1 MCRRI
6 YGTAGIKISE
16 FLQLILKTLA
26 LVNQN
31 DRDQILQ
38 MNQQIVNNVPY
49 ASMDFLTNTP
59 RLLDNLDIDQ
69 LDQWKSQGIRLA
81 IDQDTNTSPASQ
93 FFKLQS
99 KESND
104 LIDRI
109 SSSVELHRIKDLMKL
124 FCTALCDVD
133 VAISETSKNVEK
145 NIGWTD
151 TDLPTTDGKTIYLP
165 SVIKQY
171 STKEENFSYYKII
184 SARQAAYSEYGTF
197 KYDYRLEPINPYSK
211 EIFNKLLEQVSEM
224 GEEHATRIAKVLRGA
239 KPFIADPQFAAE
251 LFNIVEAYRIDELI
265 LKKYPGLRN
274 EFRKIRLETLNN
286 RTSDRE
292 NKREIFIEEVIKFTL
307 GKETNFNVPKGTKSI
322 FNKITN
328 YLRTLTNFDKN
339 IMTVEDSMMVTV
351 RLFDNIRK
359 ITNDKENEPLEEIEE
374 LPDLDESEDEY
385 NDPETVEEMMSYFG
399 DMYDSSMGEQS
410 GEETQDQE
418 TIDPM
423 EENYSPADPVEY
435 QGDFK
440 PELGQ
445 LLTEMLT
452 ASGEEGLGEGEEI
465 QGLTQEQI
473 EELVQN
479 SPDLE
484 TKESDENP
492 EVDASENQE
501 LLENLMKELKNR
513 DLDSS
518 SFTGGDPM
526 HIDEEGGPLEAKE
539 PDTFTYPEWD
549 FRDVEYKPNWCLL
562 HEKKLPDGEANF
574 YKDTLTNNSSL
585 VYQIKKQFELFV
597 PEQYRKQKRL
607 EDGEEADLDA
617 GIEALIDL
625 RSGVTPDEKIYWR
638 RNKTERSVA
647 VAMLIDMSAS
657 TAEAID
663 DNSKSNSDDWGAPD
677 DPVEYMIWLRSRRAE
692 GLRRSYKRIVD
703 VEKEGIVLMVNS
715 LEMLGDDYGIY
726 GFSGYGRENVEFYTI
741 KDLDEKFNDS
751 ISGRID
757 RVAPLHATRM
767 GPAIRHTITKLADH
781 EARSRFIF
789 LITDGRPQDRGY
801 SREGVE
807 KEYAVYDTRQAL
819 IEARQQGI
827 TPFCLTVDKSGH
839 DYLKTMMDDFSYEVL
854 SDISMLP
861 ARLPELYK
869 NLTT

>member
-1 MCRRI
+1 
-6 YGTAGIKISE
+6 
-16 FLQLILKTLA
+16 
-26 LVNQN
+26 
-31 DRDQILQ
+31 
-38 MNQQIVNNVPY
+38 
-49 ASMDFLTNTP
+49 
-59 RLLDNLDIDQ
+59 
-69 LDQWKSQGIRLA
+69 
-81 IDQDTNTSPASQ
+81 
-93 FFKLQS
+93 
-99 KESND
+99 

>member
-1 MCRRI
+1 MCI
-6 YGTAGIKISE
+6 
-16 FLQLILKTLA
+16 
-26 LVNQN
+26 
-31 DRDQILQ
+31 RD
-38 MNQQIVNNVPY
+38 
-49 ASMDFLTNTP
+49 S
-59 RLLDNLDIDQ
+59 
-69 LDQWKSQGIRLA
+69 
-81 IDQDTNTSPASQ
+81 
-93 FFKLQS
+93 
-99 KESND
+99 
-104 LIDRI
+104 
-109 SSSVELHRIKDLMKL
+109 
-124 FCTALCDVD
+124 
-133 VAISETSKNVEK
+133 
-145 NIGWTD
+145 
-151 TDLPTTDGKTIYLP
+151 
-165 SVIKQY
+165 
-171 STKEENFSYYKII
+171 
-184 SARQAAYSEYGTF
+184 
-197 KYDYRLEPINPYSK
+197 
-211 EIFNKLLEQVSEM
+211 
-224 GEEHATRIAKVLRGA
+224 
-239 KPFIADPQFAAE
+239 
-251 LFNIVEAYRIDELI
+251 
-265 LKKYPGLRN
+265 
-274 EFRKIRLETLNN
+274 
-286 RTSDRE
+286 
-292 NKREIFIEEVIKFTL
+292 
-307 GKETNFNVPKGTKSI
+307 
-322 FNKITN
+322 N

-359 ITNDKENEPLEEIEE
+359 IINDKENEPLEEIEE

-410 GEETQDQE
+410 GDETQDQE

-452 ASGEEGLGEGEEI
+452 ATGEEGLGEGEEI

-663 DNSKSNSDDWGAPD
+663 CLLYTSDA
-677 DPVEYMIWLRSRRAE
+677 A
-692 GLRRSYKRIVD
+692 
-703 VEKEGIVLMVNS
+703 
-715 LEMLGDDYGIY
+715 
-726 GFSGYGRENVEFYTI
+726 
-741 KDLDEKFNDS
+741 DE
-751 ISGRID
+751 
-757 RVAPLHATRM
+757 
-767 GPAIRHTITKLADH
+767 
-781 EARSRFIF
+781 
-789 LITDGRPQDRGY
+789 
-801 SREGVE
+801 
-807 KEYAVYDTRQAL
+807 
-819 IEARQQGI
+819 
-827 TPFCLTVDKSGH
+827 
-839 DYLKTMMDDFSYEVL
+839 
-854 SDISMLP
+854 
-861 ARLPELYK
+861 
-869 NLTT
+869 

>member
-1 MCRRI
+1 
-6 YGTAGIKISE
+6 
-16 FLQLILKTLA
+16 
-26 LVNQN
+26 
-31 DRDQILQ
+31 
-38 MNQQIVNNVPY
+38 
-49 ASMDFLTNTP
+49 
-59 RLLDNLDIDQ
+59 
-69 LDQWKSQGIRLA
+69 
-81 IDQDTNTSPASQ
+81 
-93 FFKLQS
+93 
-99 KESND
+99 
-104 LIDRI
+104 
-109 SSSVELHRIKDLMKL
+109 MKL

-452 ASGEEGLGEGEEI
+452 ATGEEGLGEGEEI

>member
-1 MCRRI
+1 
-6 YGTAGIKISE
+6 
-16 FLQLILKTLA
+16 
-26 LVNQN
+26 
-31 DRDQILQ
+31 
-38 MNQQIVNNVPY
+38 
-49 ASMDFLTNTP
+49 
-59 RLLDNLDIDQ
+59 
-69 LDQWKSQGIRLA
+69 
-81 IDQDTNTSPASQ
+81 
-93 FFKLQS
+93 
-99 KESND
+99 
-104 LIDRI
+104 
-109 SSSVELHRIKDLMKL
+109 MKL

>member
-1 MCRRI
+1 M
-6 YGTAGIKISE
+6 
-16 FLQLILKTLA
+16 
-26 LVNQN
+26 
-31 DRDQILQ
+31 
-38 MNQQIVNNVPY
+38 
-49 ASMDFLTNTP
+49 
-59 RLLDNLDIDQ
+59 
-69 LDQWKSQGIRLA
+69 
-81 IDQDTNTSPASQ
+81 
-93 FFKLQS
+93 
-99 KESND
+99 
-104 LIDRI
+104 
-109 SSSVELHRIKDLMKL
+109 
-124 FCTALCDVD
+124 
-133 VAISETSKNVEK
+133 
-145 NIGWTD
+145 
-151 TDLPTTDGKTIYLP
+151 
-165 SVIKQY
+165 
-171 STKEENFSYYKII
+171 
-184 SARQAAYSEYGTF
+184 
-197 KYDYRLEPINPYSK
+197 
-211 EIFNKLLEQVSEM
+211 
-224 GEEHATRIAKVLRGA
+224 
-239 KPFIADPQFAAE
+239 
-251 LFNIVEAYRIDELI
+251 
-265 LKKYPGLRN
+265 
-274 EFRKIRLETLNN
+274 
-286 RTSDRE
+286 
-292 NKREIFIEEVIKFTL
+292 